1 MFLFTDRRHI
11 NMCQE
16 YHCDCC
22 YDEFP
27 ADSCKCLECFHGDQ
41 DNEEGDK
48 LLQTGKFPSKSCS
61 SENNRS
67 PEACTSKPSCG
78 GENDLCNEE
87 KASPCCS
94 SSTKETFEE
103 EKARQSVCKSECCST
118 NEEDKIKPVLLSE
131 NTSQQQESQPLQP
144 DCCNSCQPTERSVDD
159 NMAGRPNSKDSTCS
173 KSSSPCQSSRSP
185 KRSQGDTSAKSSNP
199 GDAVRRFS
207 AVDTLCTTPSSPLL
221 PKESG
226 SSEKKLI
233 PQQRTTKLRVQNI
246 CCLLESG
253 LIQDTLKP
261 LEGVTSVAVNVIG
274 RVVYVR
280 HEPEV
285 TSATDLVTTLNRKHL
300 GASIMETGSHH
311 SANKGEGLPRSL
323 LAFLIYLLLQSILL
337 IVIVVAFLTKAK
349 WFQWV
354 AIAEIVLGIPPVLK
368 KAFLSI
374 INRTVDINIMMLI
387 AIAGTLAIQEWLQGA
402 AVVYVFSF
410 AEAMQGL
417 CMFKVQRTI
426 SGLMLEAPQ
435 VAILAKTGE
444 CVSVESVITGTAIAI
459 RPGELIPLDGVV
471 VKGQAAVDESSVS
484 GESVPVGKTVGAKV
498 YSGTVNQ
505 NGYLEIETTS
515 DATSSTVS
523 KVAQLVQEAQTS
535 STRTEVAIN
544 RFAKYYT
551 PTVVIVAAL
560 VVIVPAIL
568 GAAGV
573 GNYSHH
579 IKEWGLRA
587 LVLLVIACP
596 CALVMSTPIAVVC
609 GITAA
614 ARRGALIKGG
624 AHLETLAQLEVLA
637 FDKTG
642 TLTEGKF
649 QVVDIE
655 CSFGVNERATLR
667 LAAALESKS
676 SHPLAAAIVNE
687 FSGCVTDM
695 VTSQSV
701 VLPEV
706 SRFELHGGQGI
717 SGIVEGH
724 LVQIGN
730 YEFLNDIAGIKPS
743 KYMKDKYNTWCD
755 ESKTVIFVCLDGNLA
770 MMLALAD
777 TIRQHSLETI
787 EWLRKLRVQSA
798 MITGDNSQTAMAVKN
813 KLGLDECI
821 AKMKPQNKLSW
832 VKDRQAV
839 IDVGDGEMLY
849 SDRCFASCCC
859 SCDNTKNCIVGMVGD
874 GINDGPALAAAN
886 VGIAMGAGGTALAV
900 EAADVALMTN
910 NLAKI
915 PELIELGRFCRLVV
929 AENIALSVVLK
940 LAMVIAALA
949 GKVSLWM
956 AVLADVLGLLFV
968 ILNGLRPLWSIKEHE
983 DKHTDVELALVKN
996 AGNSYSYGAVAS
1008 ND

>member
-1 MFLFTDRRHI
+1 
-11 NMCQE
+11 MCQE

-173 KSSSPCQSSRSP
+173 KSSSPRQSSRSP

-337 IVIVVAFLTKAK
+337 IVIVVAYLTKAK

-832 VKDRQAV
+832 VKDRQAA

-849 SDRCFASCCC
+849 SDRCFASSCC